1 MELDPVPYEC
11 VEKMKYTAAFSW
23 PIERQLIVS
32 GQMHSKIVAIAPPS
46 GNSFIVAF
54 PKDSE
59 K

>member
-1 MELDPVPYEC
+1 MPYEC
-11 VEKMKYTAAFSW
+11 VEKMKYTAAFSR